1 MKFSCTKSD
10 LLEAIS
16 YTQRAVSTRS
26 TMAVLEG
33 ILVEVSDV
41 VKLTGYD
48 TEIGIEAT
56 VMADIRESGTI
67 VINSKIFGD
76 IVRKL
81 PDELVVLH
89 TEDRNT
95 VVIECGRSKFQIK
108 GLDAESFPSLPEVKE
123 EIKLVLP
130 QAMLKEMIRQTIFA
144 ASTDEARP
152 NLNCAY
158 LVSQADELE
167 MVAIDGF
174 RLALRR
180 FKRDSEDE
188 KQKEAWPD
196 ASFIIQAKALRE
208 INSMIRDTGIVS
220 IFSSDNSIL
229 FDLGNVRLVSR
240 LIQGQYMNYQSII
253 PTSEQ
258 THMNVET
265 RKLQNAFER
274 SLLMISAE
282 NNRFPVTITTPD
294 EETLF
299 LDVAT
304 VRGTL
309 HEEIEVGVSGRLIDC
324 DFNPRFF
331 LDALRVIDDER
342 IVLSFKGDVGPC
354 VIRAEENED
363 KFAFIVLPLRK

>member
-1 MKFSCTKSD
+1 MKFSCAKSD
-10 LLEAIS
+10 LLEAIT

-26 TMAVLEG
+26 SMAVLEG
-33 ILVEVSDV
+33 ILVEVTDQ
-41 VKLTGYD
+41 VKLTGFD
-48 TEIGIEAT
+48 MEIGIEAT
-56 VMADIRESGTI
+56 VMADIRDSGTI
-67 VINSKIFGD
+67 VMNSKILGD

-81 PDELVVLH
+81 PDELVMIH
-89 TEDRNT
+89 TEERNT

-108 GLDAESFPSLPEVKE
+108 GMDAESYPK
-123 EIKLVLP
+123 LP
-130 QAMLKEMIRQTIFA
+130 QVETDLSLALPQKMLREMIRQTIFA

-152 NLNCAY
+152 NLNSAY
-158 LVSQADELE
+158 LVSTPDKLE

-180 FKRDSEDE
+180 FDRDPEDE
-188 KQKEAWPD
+188 KQKNPWPD
-196 ASFIIQAKALRE
+196 TSFIIQGKALRE
-208 INSMIRDTGIVS
+208 INGIIREDGVVTIYS
-220 IFSSDNSIL
+220 TDNHIL
-229 FDLGNVRLVSR
+229 FDLGHVKLVSR

-258 THMNVET
+258 THMNVDT
-265 RKLQNAFER
+265 RELQSAFER

-294 EETLF
+294 EETLN

-309 HEEIEVGVSGRLIDC
+309 HEDIGVKVSGRLIDC

-331 LDALRVIDDER
+331 LDALRVIDDEK

-354 VIRAEENED
+354 VIRPED
-363 KFAFIVLPLRK
+363 GEKFAFIVLPLRK

>member
-1 MKFSCTKSD
+1 MKFSCAKSD

-16 YTQRAVSTRS
+16 YTQRAVSNRS
-26 TMAVLEG
+26 SMAVLEG
-33 ILVEVSDV
+33 ILVEVSDQ

-56 VMADIRESGTI
+56 VMADIRQTGTI

-76 IVRKL
+76 IIRKL
-81 PDELVVLH
+81 PDELVILS
-89 TEDRNT
+89 TEERNT
-95 VVIECGRSKFQIK
+95 VIIECGRSKFQIK
-108 GLDAESFPSLPEVKE
+108 GLDPDSFPKLPEVE
-123 EIKLVLP
+123 PTVKLGLS
-130 QAMLKEMIRQTIFA
+130 QMILKEMIRQTIFA

-158 LVSQADELE
+158 LVSTPNQLE

-180 FKRDSEDE
+180 FKRDPEDE
-188 KQKEAWPD
+188 KQKDEWPD
-196 ASFIIQAKALRE
+196 TSFIIQAKALRE
-208 INSMIRDTGIVS
+208 ILSIIREDGMVHIY
-220 IFSSDNSIL
+220 SSATHIL
-229 FDLGNVRLVSR
+229 FDFGHVKLVSR

-258 THMNVET
+258 THMSVET
-265 RKLQNAFER
+265 RKLYNAFER

-282 NNRFPVTITTPD
+282 NNRFPVTVTTPD
-294 EETLF
+294 EETLN

-309 HEEIEVGVSGRLIDC
+309 HEEIEVSVSGRLIDC

-331 LDALRVIDDER
+331 LDALRVIDDEK
-342 IVLSFKGDVGPC
+342 IVLAFKGDVGPC
-354 VIRAEENED
+354 VIRSEDED